1 MFARS
6 LLRQTTTT
14 TKTILRRRLLSTA
27 ETTST
32 PPTKPGLWKS
42 AEFWGGAGAL
52 AGWGMTG
59 AAIWDAST
67 AGPELI
73 SLNMTSVMLVYSSL
87 FARWAWI
94 VKPQNIALCACHV
107 SNVFAQSNQMRRAI
121 QHKLDNDQ
129 EEEVKEMGKKAGAFV
144 VGTGALIAGGPA
156 LQSTIVAA
164 NLGPVSALAGAAAGP
179 FTVHFWAPMSKWLIS
194 GASFLGKYWRRREE
208 ERGGERRSSHGTLVV
223 FVDLLFLSY

>member
-6 LLRQTTTT
+6 LLRRTTTTTT
-14 TKTILRRRLLSTA
+14 TKTILRRRLFSTA
-27 ETTST
+27 ETTPT
-32 PPTKPGLWKS
+32 PPTTNKPGLWKS

-107 SNVFAQSNQMRRAI
+107 SNIFAQSNQMRR
-121 QHKLDNDQ
+121 
-129 EEEVKEMGKKAGAFV
+129 GAGV
-144 VGTGALIAGGPA
+144 
-156 LQSTIVAA
+156 
-164 NLGPVSALAGAAAGP
+164 
-179 FTVHFWAPMSKWLIS
+179 
-194 GASFLGKYWRRREE
+194 
-208 ERGGERRSSHGTLVV
+208 
-223 FVDLLFLSY
+223 